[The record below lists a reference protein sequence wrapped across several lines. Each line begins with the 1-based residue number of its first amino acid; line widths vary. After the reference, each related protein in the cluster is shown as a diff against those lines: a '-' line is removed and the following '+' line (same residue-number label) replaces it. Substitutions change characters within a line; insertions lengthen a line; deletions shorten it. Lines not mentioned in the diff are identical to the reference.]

1 MISRVKV
8 FTFVTHQ
15 FISASTNDLNEV
27 DENGVLVLQ
36 KGIAKP
42 LFDKAKHGQRREGI
56 PCEVEKVLGVD
67 LDNVIEAELKPH
79 ESPKLQN
86 TQKRRSDSLAQSY
99 TVSLMC
105 NNCDFDTSSAEVL
118 ERHSRTAHGPVCTDT
133 STSNREGGLDREDAE
148 MFKSTEEP
156 QKATKFSLRRS
167 FRKRTQNQGES
178 VQAFMED
185 LQRLAMSC
193 GFCRDRD
200 ACFVLS

>member
-1 MISRVKV
+1 M
-8 FTFVTHQ
+8 
-15 FISASTNDLNEV
+15 
-27 DENGVLVLQ
+27 LQ
-36 KGIAKP
+36 KGIARP
-42 LFDKAKHGQRREGI
+42 LIDKAKHGQGREGI

-86 TQKRRSDSLAQSY
+86 TQKSNLSGRSDSLAQSY

-118 ERHSRTAHGPVCTDT
+118 ERHSRTAHGPVRTDT

-148 MFKSTEEP
+148 MLKPTEEP

-193 GFCRDRD
+193 GFCQDRD